1 MDQDYYK
8 RSGQIPAF
16 GDWDY
21 ANELPITQYFECARQ
36 AGLIRFSS
44 SSGESADAYVR
55 PADLYAVNHLN
66 KPKPSRKQQAATR
79 VGTREKR
86 GPRAHVMEQKKQQAK
101 VCDVTQPPTKH
112 YEYQVQQSN
121 RTRSNDAVPRV
132 PPRFPTRPPK
142 PVDEDL
148 YKIPPELLHK
158 TKRKK
163 MLGLLCCLVPAC
175 AS

>member
-1 MDQDYYK
+1 MDDYYK

-55 PADLYAVNHLN
+55 SADLYAVNHLN
-66 KPKPSRKQQAATR
+66 KPKPSRKQQAATTR

-86 GPRAHVMEQKKQQAK
+86 GQRAHVMEQKKQQAK

-158 TKRKK
+158 NKRKK

>member
-16 GDWDY
+16 GNWDY

-79 VGTREKR
+79 IGTREKR

-112 YEYQVQQSN
+112 YEYHVQQSN

-132 PPRFPTRPPK
+132 TPRFPTRPPK

>member
-1 MDQDYYK
+1 MDKCEFMRMLFWEILQ
-8 RSGQIPAF
+8 
-16 GDWDY
+16 
-21 ANELPITQYFECARQ
+21 
-36 AGLIRFSS
+36 
-44 SSGESADAYVR
+44 
-55 PADLYAVNHLN
+55 
-66 KPKPSRKQQAATR
+66 QQAATTR

-86 GPRAHVMEQKKQQAK
+86 GQRAHVMEQKKQQAK

-158 TKRKK
+158 NKRVCVF
-163 MLGLLCCLVPAC
+163 LLLLYIIFYF
-175 AS
+175 S

>member
-1 MDQDYYK
+1 MDKCEFMTMLFWEILQ
-8 RSGQIPAF
+8 
-16 GDWDY
+16 
-21 ANELPITQYFECARQ
+21 
-36 AGLIRFSS
+36 
-44 SSGESADAYVR
+44 
-55 PADLYAVNHLN
+55 
-66 KPKPSRKQQAATR
+66 QQAATR

-112 YEYQVQQSN
+112 YEYHVQQSN

-132 PPRFPTRPPK
+132 TPGFPTRPPK

-158 TKRKK
+158 TKRVCVVS
-163 MLGLLCCLVPAC
+163 LFFSYVLFFIFAQI
-175 AS
+175 

>member
-1 MDQDYYK
+1 MFVSWFNLLGCESDQQDYYK

-66 KPKPSRKQQAATR
+66 KPKPSRKCAADICR
-79 VGTREKR
+79 
-86 GPRAHVMEQKKQQAK
+86 
-101 VCDVTQPPTKH
+101 
-112 YEYQVQQSN
+112 
-121 RTRSNDAVPRV
+121 
-132 PPRFPTRPPK
+132 
-142 PVDEDL
+142 
-148 YKIPPELLHK
+148 
-158 TKRKK
+158 TKRIYLSFNPK
-163 MLGLLCCLVPAC
+163 LENNISFGG
-175 AS
+175 